1 MTIGHVIYLI
11 TAFLLV
17 IGGSSVLHY
26 IERKDLYR
34 YIKSDDIREYDSKEK
49 EPPKS
54 LKSAHRDALNKWKR
68 TGGED

>member
-1 MTIGHVIYLI
+1 MTIGHVIYLV
-11 TAFLLV
+11 TVFALTV
-17 IGGSSVLHY
+17 IASEVLHY
-26 IERKDLYR
+26 SERKDLYR
-34 YIKSDDIREYDSKEK
+34 YIKSDDIRQYDSKDK

>member
-11 TAFLLV
+11 TVFLLV
-17 IGGSSVLHY
+17 IAGSNILHY
-26 IERKDLYR
+26 FERKDLYR
-34 YIKSDDIREYDSKEK
+34 YIKSDDIREYDSKDK

-54 LKSAHRDALNKWKR
+54 LKSAHRESINKWKR